1 MELTSLLL
9 MEILKKKFSSKRI
22 NIMNLIGL
30 IPPTIHLKFSL
41 TSDGT
46 HNGGEEFKDGVIIDS
61 ENFKTSITINSS
73 QELFYYCANHP
84 GMGDSI
90 QIQLP
95 LIDNQFYLSED
106 TIVGEKI
113 GVTDL
118 TNEFSQYSN
127 QLFKTESGA
136 YIIDSS
142 NLSANDNPVS
152 PVLLVK
158 ENTSRG
164 VTTTN
169 FDINY
174 TPNEIVDN
182 KEQYQIFYK
191 NKSNWFQDIF
201 SKDGVFQYTNS
212 LNLSQLLNHEASYN
226 KDINDDSSIG
236 DKITSVLF
244 IDKLTITDFIKQSQV
259 HLLQMLAVYQLVI
272 QLLNL

>member
-1 MELTSLLL
+1 
-9 MEILKKKFSSKRI
+9 
-22 NIMNLIGL
+22 
-30 IPPTIHLKFSL
+30 
-41 TSDGT
+41 
-46 HNGGEEFKDGVIIDS
+46 
-61 ENFKTSITINSS
+61 
-73 QELFYYCANHP
+73 
-84 GMGDSI
+84 MGDSI

-118 TNEFSQYSN
+118 TNEFSKYSN

-169 FDINY
+169 LYDINY
-174 TPNEIVDN
+174 TPNAIVDN
-182 KEQYQIFYK
+182 KEQYQIFYE
-191 NKSNWFQDIF
+191 NKSKWSQDVF
-201 SKDGVFQYTNS
+201 SKDGLFQYTNS
-212 LNLSQLLNHEASYN
+212 INLSELLNHEANYN
-226 KDINDDSSIG
+226 LDINGDSSIG

-244 IDKLTITDFIKQSQV
+244 IDKVNNNGLYKTVSGAFIADVSSLSVGDFTSEPLIFINQSSNGTSSLHSFKFDPTGALSFKDGSGV
-259 HLLQMLAVYQLVI
+259 GVYYQDSGGAWKRDNFDNGWALPDNGFV
-272 QLLNL
+272 ND